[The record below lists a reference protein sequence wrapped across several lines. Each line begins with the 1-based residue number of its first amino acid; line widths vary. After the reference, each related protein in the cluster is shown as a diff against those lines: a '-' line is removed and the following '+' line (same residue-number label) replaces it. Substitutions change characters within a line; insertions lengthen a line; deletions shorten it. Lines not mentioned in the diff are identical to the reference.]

1 MKIIT
6 ILATTLLIAQPSFN
20 VITNNSPY
28 VGKIFIHSM
37 SEYMSI
43 LEENLDFY
51 WLVNNDN
58 KGMDFKLNNT
68 KLSYFHKPS
77 ESLNEAFWIIAD
89 HTMNEID
96 TIHCSEGLTDYHDI
110 IITDDNTY
118 ILQSY
123 NSQVI
128 DLSNIGGN
136 QFSVVSSILR
146 IQEFDLEHNLI
157 FDWYALDHLNILDY
171 ESNLFIGNSIVGQ
184 IDWMHGNSIDIDYD
198 NNLILSNRKSN
209 EIIKIDRIT
218 GALIWIMGG
227 PLNEF
232 EIMNDSLNGV
242 KSQHDVTRLDNG
254 NLLVFDNGNN
264 ETHTASRVVEYQIDE
279 PNKTATLV
287 WEFLNPYGYLSR
299 AMGSAQRLPNENT
312 FINWGTI
319 LIQGTSL
326 GANVMEVTHD
336 KDIVLEIQFDN
347 HQSYKATKSNFEF
360 SIPMGRGDTNLDDN
374 LNIQDIIYAVNY
386 VLFNDENHSIFD
398 LYKIDSNLDHTI
410 NIIDIIDIV
419 NRILD

>member
-28 VGKIFIHSM
+28 AGKIFIHSM

-254 NLLVFDNGNN
+254 NLLVFDNGNKP
-264 ETHTASRVVEYQIDE
+264 HFSSR
-279 PNKTATLV
+279 
-287 WEFLNPYGYLSR
+287 
-299 AMGSAQRLPNENT
+299 
-312 FINWGTI
+312 
-319 LIQGTSL
+319 IQYSS
-326 GANVMEVTHD
+326 
-336 KDIVLEIQFDN
+336 KPQ
-347 HQSYKATKSNFEF
+347 
-360 SIPMGRGDTNLDDN
+360 
-374 LNIQDIIYAVNY
+374 
-386 VLFNDENHSIFD
+386 
-398 LYKIDSNLDHTI
+398 
-410 NIIDIIDIV
+410 
-419 NRILD
+419 

>member
-28 VGKIFIHSM
+28 AGKIFIHSM

-68 KLSYFHKPS
+68 KLSFFHKPS

-123 NSQVI
+123 NSEVI

-218 GALIWIMGG
+218 GELIWIMGG

-279 PNKTATLV
+279 ANKTATLV

-347 HQSYKATKSNFEF
+347 HQSYKATKSDFEF
-360 SIPMGRGDTNLDDN
+360 SIPMRRGDTNLDDN
-374 LNIQDIIYAVNY
+374 LNIHDIIYAVNY